1 MPVKALARFSA
12 RHPLAVVVA
21 WVLLAAG
28 LTLAVRWA
36 GPGLDQVIS
45 VPGSD
50 SAAAADVLQAF
61 DADEDEATVTSTVIV
76 ATDGPVVDQ
85 QDEVATFAT
94 RLRAV
99 DGVLEVTD
107 PLTAD
112 PVVTTPDGRA
122 VVLEVRTDAAVSVDG
137 VALRAAVDDARAAG
151 LQVGASAPLVREVEP
166 PGLTRTSEL
175 IGVVVAIVV
184 LLLTLRS
191 FTAAAIPLVNAL
203 VSVAAGLA
211 VLHLVG
217 QVVAIPEI
225 APTLATMIG
234 LGVGIDYALFQV
246 ARHRTVLSDA
256 PNGPRSGP
264 SAGVPADPS
273 AAPTAWSFA
282 ETTAGTTGRAVAFAG
297 ITVALAVCALAIT
310 GVDFVAWLGL
320 GTAVVVL
327 VVLLASLM
335 LTPALLALAGRRVL
349 PRGGADDGDAHTGA
363 GWARFAR
370 RVTARPVRWGVASVL
385 VLGVLAAPALSLRL
399 GEGSDGD
406 RPVGTERR
414 TTYDLMV
421 AHRGPG
427 ASSPLTLV
435 VALDPAATTPED
447 PRLLAVAAEAAQV
460 DGVQQV
466 GALRLDPSGAA
477 ARATVVT
484 TQEAGSEQ
492 RPLVL
497 ADLRAIDP
505 PTGSEVHVGGIS
517 AIVADLSDRIAARLP
532 WLILGTVLL
541 AALLLVVAF
550 RSLLVPLKAALMDL
564 VSVAA
569 AYGVVVAVFQWGWG
583 AHLLGLDGPVT
594 IESHVPMML
603 FAVLFGLSMD
613 YEVFLLSAVHEA
625 RTAGADAREAVVRG
639 VGATA
644 RVITAAAVVMF
655 AVFASFVLVDD
666 PTIKMFGVGLAVA
679 VLVDATLVRVVLGPA
694 VMACMGE
701 RAWWFPARLGRLV
714 PHVDL

>member
-1 MPVKALARFSA
+1 MPVHALARLSA
-12 RHPLAVVVA
+12 RHPLVVVA
-21 WVLLAAG
+21 TWVLLAVG
-28 LTLAVRWA
+28 LTVAVRWA
-36 GPGLDQVIS
+36 GPGLDQVVA

-50 SAAAADVLQAF
+50 SAAATEVLSAF
-61 DADEDEATVTSTVIV
+61 DTDEDEATVTSTVLV
-76 ATDGPVVDQ
+76 ASDGSVVEQ
-85 QDEVATFAT
+85 QAAVGELAA

-99 DGVLEVTD
+99 DGVLDVHD

-122 VVLEVRTDAAVSVDG
+122 VVLDVRTDAAVTVDG
-137 VALRAAVDDARAAG
+137 VALRAAVDDARADG
-151 LQVGASAPLVREVEP
+151 LDVGVGAPLVREVEP
-166 PGLTRTSEL
+166 PGGTRTSEL
-175 IGVVVAIVV
+175 IGVAVAVVV

-191 FTAAAIPLVNAL
+191 LAAAAIPLVNAL
-203 VSVAAGLA
+203 LSVAAGLG
-211 VLHLVG
+211 VLHLLG
-217 QVVAIPEI
+217 HAVAVPEV

-246 ARHRTVLSDA
+246 ARHRTVLAEA
-256 PNGPRSGP
+256 PGTATRESL
-264 SAGVPADPS
+264 AG
-273 AAPTAWSFA
+273 
-282 ETTAGTTGRAVAFAG
+282 TTARTTGRAVAFAG
-297 ITVALAVCALAIT
+297 ITVALAVCALAVT
-310 GVDFVAWLGL
+310 GVDFVTWLGL

-335 LTPALLALAGRRVL
+335 LTPALLALAGRRVP
-349 PRGGADDGDAHTGA
+349 PRGATGIADPGES

-370 RVTARPVRWGVASVL
+370 RVTSRPLRWGVVCAI
-385 VLGVLAAPALSLRL
+385 VLGGLAAPALDLQL

-414 TTYDLMV
+414 TAYDLTV
-421 AHRGPG
+421 EHRGAG
-427 ASSPLTLV
+427 ASSPLTLA
-435 VALDPAATTPED
+435 VALDPAATAPDD
-447 PRLLAVAAEAAQV
+447 PRLMAVAAEASGV

-466 GALRLDPSGAA
+466 GALRLDPTGTA
-477 ARATVVT
+477 ARATVIT
-484 TQEAGSEQ
+484 TQEAGSDQ
-492 RPLVL
+492 RPAVL
-497 ADLRAIDP
+497 ADLRAIKP
-505 PTGSEVHVGGIS
+505 PAGTEVHVGGLS
-517 AIVADLSDRIAARLP
+517 ATTADLSDRIADRLP
-532 WLILGTVLL
+532 WLVLGTVLV

-550 RSLLVPLKAALMDL
+550 RSLLVPLKAAVMDL

-583 AHLLGLDGPVT
+583 ARLLGLDGPVT

-613 YEVFLLSAVHEA
+613 YEVFLLSAVQEA
-625 RTAGADAREAVVRG
+625 RARGIDAREAIVQG

-666 PTIKMFGVGLAVA
+666 PLVKMFGVGLAVA

-694 VMACMGE
+694 VMAGMGE
-701 RAWWFPARLGRLV
+701 RAWWFPARLGARV

>member
-12 RHPLAVVVA
+12 QHPVTVVVA
-21 WVLLAAG
+21 WVLLAVG

-36 GPGLDQVIS
+36 GPGLDQVVS
-45 VPGSD
+45 VSGSD

-61 DADEDEATVTSTVIV
+61 DTDEGEATVTSTVIV
-76 ATDGPVVDQ
+76 ATEGPVVDQ
-85 QDEVATFAT
+85 QDEVETFVT

-107 PLTAD
+107 PLAAD

-122 VVLEVRTDAAVSVDG
+122 VVLDVRTDAAVSVDG

-151 LQVGASAPLVREVEP
+151 LEVGASAPLVREVEP
-166 PGLTRTSEL
+166 PGMTRTSEL
-175 IGVVVAIVV
+175 IGVVVAIIV

-191 FTAAAIPLVNAL
+191 FTAATIPLVNAL
-203 VSVAAGLA
+203 VSVTAGLA

-246 ARHRTVLSDA
+246 ARHRTVLADTPSNLRSD
-256 PNGPRSGP
+256 P
-264 SAGVPADPS
+264 PADVPTDQR
-273 AAPTAWSFA
+273 AAPAAWSLA

-297 ITVALAVCALAIT
+297 VTVALAVCALAIT
-310 GVDFVAWLGL
+310 AVDFVTWLGL

-349 PRGGADDGDAHTGA
+349 PRGGLGVGGA
-363 GWARFAR
+363 RWARFAR
-370 RVTARPVRWGVASVL
+370 RVTARPVRWGVASVV
-385 VLGVLAAPALSLRL
+385 VLGLLAAPALSLQL

-414 TTYDLMV
+414 TTYDLTV
-421 AHRGPG
+421 EHRGAG
-427 ASSPLTLV
+427 ASSPLTLA
-435 VALDPAATTPED
+435 VALDPAATSPDD
-447 PRLLAVAAEAAQV
+447 PRLLAVAGEVARV
-460 DGVQQV
+460 DGVQQI
-466 GALRLDPSGAA
+466 GALRLDPTGTA
-477 ARATVVT
+477 ARATVIT

-497 ADLRAIDP
+497 AALREIDP
-505 PTGSEVHVGGIS
+505 PAGSEIHVGGVS
-517 AIVADLSDRIAARLP
+517 AIMADLSDRIAARLP
-532 WLILGTVLL
+532 WLVLGTVLV

-613 YEVFLLSAVHEA
+613 YEVFLLSAVQEA
-625 RTAGADAREAVVRG
+625 RATGARAREAVVRG

-694 VMACMGE
+694 VMALMGE
-701 RAWWFPARLGRLV
+701 RAWWFPTWLGRRV